1 MSNILVEFFWDC
13 GRCGELTGLFVTT
26 KEKLESLYGKEAY
39 FGEVLGKHSEI
50 SGTLSEDDFT
60 IRTDNQ
66 EFIELFDELVGDQG
80 FNPLHYVQDSD
91 FEEDGIDEELEFFH
105 PNDD

>member
-1 MSNILVEFFWDC
+1 MSKILVEFFWDC

-26 KEKLESLYGKEAY
+26 KEKLESLHGKEAY

-80 FNPLHYVQDSD
+80 FNPLDYVQ
-91 FEEDGIDEELEFFH
+91 EDDE
-105 PNDD
+105 

>member
-1 MSNILVEFFWDC
+1 MSEILVEFYWDC
-13 GRCGELTGLFVTT
+13 GRSGELTGLFVTT

-39 FGEVLGKHSEI
+39 FGEALGKHSEI

-66 EFIELFDELVGDQG
+66 EFIKLFDELVGDQG
-80 FNPLHYVQDSD
+80 FNPFNYVQ
-91 FEEDGIDEELEFFH
+91 EEEPEEYTTDEELEFFH
-105 PNDD
+105 PNDE